1 MSPGVHG
8 NGVFA
13 GSSTG
18 PGGTQGV
25 IGQFND
31 GHVTGVAD
39 QNGNVQTF
47 SNGGVPSAD
56 LKACHLPYSPLTEQC
71 RTAATGECRL
81 W

>member
-1 MSPGVHG
+1 MFAGVHG
-8 NGVFA
+8 TGVFA

-56 LKACHLPYSPLTEQC
+56 LKLSFNL
-71 RTAATGECRL
+71 
-81 W
+81 